1 MSGVFKEAENTL
13 FVFPSLDQIPFVV
26 PATGIL
32 DDLAEQ
38 TCSHF
43 LNEWILPDALTTDP
57 RFAVLE
63 WWEDRLGFA
72 TDGFDQFVPP
82 FVSIVYEP
90 GYANPKFTTFRIKVA
105 SPEIARMFIELVEAT
120 LIQLPASTDIRYT
133 AVARSNDVYPTV
145 LVESMLCN
153 GVPVGL
159 TVPSWAIGKFIG
171 YQGVACKEMLR
182 KLPSIDWMSLT
193 YIYGNLFGL
202 HHIKVPVTISK
213 ADSVQLAVWVNEACT
228 NVTH

>member
-1 MSGVFKEAENTL
+1 MNGLFDDAERAL
-13 FVFPSLDQIPFVV
+13 FVFPSLEEIPFVV
-26 PATGIL
+26 PETKVL

-38 TCSHF
+38 ANVQF
-43 LNEWILPDALTTDP
+43 LNEWVLPGAFTTDA
-57 RFAVLE
+57 RFAALE
-63 WWEDRLGFA
+63 WWEDKLKTA
-72 TDGFDQFVPP
+72 TDGSDQLVPP

-105 SPEIARMFIELVEAT
+105 SPEVARLFIELVEVT
-120 LIQLPASTDIRYT
+120 LIPPPAPNDIRYT
-133 AVARSNDVYPTV
+133 AVARPNDVYPTV
-145 LVESMLCN
+145 LVESMLCD

-182 KLPSIDWMSLT
+182 KLPSVDWMSLT